1 MLNSEKTQMSGHT
14 PSGAAVLIGGN
25 VDNEMEI
32 TTPDEGLDGQYEILN

>member
-1 MLNSEKTQMSGHT
+1 MTGHT
-14 PSGAAVLIGGN
+14 SSGAAVLIGGN